1 MVRLGIAF
9 HDIYHIDTENLKQLF
24 RGPLLE
30 RIHELFDEYTPG
42 SNEDQLDILLLD
54 IIKSSL
60 HLDDILGAMYS
71 KIRELLIKEGLE
83 LLPVN
88 IMLGH
93 FNAKLIRWEYLFA
106 SREDSV
112 NGFQYE
118 HLEIIPTESFPRR
131 EHGYETGDSPVPK
144 SSSVWGTT
152 SLMDHNRFKVTALG
166 GTFDHLHDGHKILLT
181 VSAFLTS
188 ERLIVGVTDA
198 ELLVNKKYRELL
210 ESFEVRSNNVLRFLN
225 ELKPHIQVR
234 VVPIKDVCGPTGTE
248 PAIEGLVVSRE
259 TLNGGEFVNKT
270 RVEKGFHPLQ
280 IHVVNMLGGN
290 QEDGWKE
297 KMSSTDIRRILHE
310 RALKMGETKKEIK
323 EQNE

>member
-1 MVRLGIAF
+1 MVRIGIVL
-9 HDIYHIDTENLKQLF
+9 HDIYHVDTDNLEQLF
-24 RGPLLE
+24 KGPILE
-30 RIHELFDEYTPG
+30 RIHEFFDEYTPG
-42 SNEDQLDILLLD
+42 SAEDQLDILLLD
-54 IIKSSL
+54 TIKSSL

-106 SREDSV
+106 SQEDSL

-118 HLEIIPTESFPRR
+118 HLEILPMESFPRR
-131 EHGYETGDSPVPK
+131 EHGYETENSSGSK
-144 SSSVWGTT
+144 SSSVCGTT
-152 SLMDHNRFKVTALG
+152 GLMDHNRFKVTALG

-198 ELLVNKKYRELL
+198 ELLVNKKYRDFL

-234 VVPIKDVCGPTGTE
+234 IVPIKDVCGPTGTE
-248 PAIEGLVVSRE
+248 PSIDGLVVSRE
-259 TLNGGEFVNKT
+259 TLSGGEFVNKT
-270 RVEKGFHPLQ
+270 RVEKGFYPLQ
-280 IHVVNMLGGN
+280 IHVVNVLGGN
-290 QEDGWKE
+290 QDDGWRE

-310 RALKMGETKKEIK
+310 RALKGRKEKEID
-323 EQNE
+323 EQDE